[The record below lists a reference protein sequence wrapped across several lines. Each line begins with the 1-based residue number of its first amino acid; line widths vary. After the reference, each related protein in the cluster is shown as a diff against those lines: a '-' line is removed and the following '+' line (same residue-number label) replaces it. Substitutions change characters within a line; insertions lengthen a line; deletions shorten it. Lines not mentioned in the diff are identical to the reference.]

1 MDMGC
6 SESGDGKKKS
16 ELHDGESG
24 TKKAVNDF
32 LSLMKYQ
39 SMKRASKS
47 NLEKMNVE
55 RIKELKLEALSNNY
69 REEEKKK
76 KKLEPISDSDSDSPL
91 DTQPHLTA
99 LLSGVPIGGR
109 YLVYNRDSHDSDD
122 PEVIRS
128 LKPYADM
135 AIHVFNQRQPIKY
148 SVVGFL
154 RAKKRISGGFITHVV
169 FTAKPDECDDV
180 KTFRA
185 NFRHSSGLG
194 KEVTYVEI
202 EPNVT

>member
-16 ELHDGESG
+16 ELHDGEAG
-24 TKKAVNDF
+24 TKKPVNNF

-55 RIKELKLEALSNNY
+55 RMKELKLEAMSNNY

-91 DTQPHLTA
+91 EMQPHLTA

-109 YLVYNRDSHDSDD
+109 YLVYNRDCYDSDD

-154 RAKKRISGGFITHVV
+154 RAKKRISGGFITQMNVMMSKLSAQIFAIQV
-169 FTAKPDECDDV
+169 DLV
-180 KTFRA
+180 K
-185 NFRHSSGLG
+185 
-194 KEVTYVEI
+194 K
-202 EPNVT
+202 